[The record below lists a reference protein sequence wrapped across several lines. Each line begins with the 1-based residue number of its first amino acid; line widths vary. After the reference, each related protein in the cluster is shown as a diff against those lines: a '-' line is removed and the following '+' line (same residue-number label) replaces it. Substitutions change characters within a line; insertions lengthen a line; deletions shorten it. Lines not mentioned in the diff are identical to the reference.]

1 MARPA
6 RRKWLTIPTR
16 IVLGYIVV
24 LVAFGVVGGLSFLQ
38 HHRTSQTLGLLEDGY
53 LPLALTLSQA
63 KATQSVYANLVER
76 ALDSER
82 STPTKKW
89 LRAALRIRPTTLGRA
104 YEGIE
109 RAEALAEELGQPA
122 PLRSVRRELDAISR
136 AYEQIDVQYEQLF
149 SAMDEEG
156 AEASDELLSKLR
168 TTEQRIERNYD
179 RASQSVQQRISRT
192 SALAAAQSQRATF
205 LLGLLGLLAL
215 VVGIGVTFLSQRL
228 LRPIPLLHQRVAA
241 VARGDLSSTVDIKRD
256 DELGQLVAEFE
267 RMVLALAARD
277 QSLREAALAE
287 QRLQRMQVQ
296 IVEALRAAILVV
308 DRDRI
313 IRTTNPAADEILG
326 VNSRDV
332 GSSLDNTSLLRRF
345 PALGGVIAK
354 VAEGGAA
361 VTLEGERVS
370 GFTEHLVD
378 VLVTPFG
385 DEAGEEGLR
394 GVLVVADD
402 VSDAV
407 ATKSK
412 LIQTE
417 RLAAIG
423 RMAAHV
429 THEVRNPLSSIG
441 LNVDMLGD
449 EVKDAGPESER
460 LLESIQHELERLES
474 ITEEYLRL
482 ARLPEPSLT
491 PQDPAEFLNDIAAF
505 VKREMDSSGV
515 DLQLDISAQLPPVA
529 MDEPQFRQ
537 ALLNLLRNAREAMPD
552 GGVVKLEAMRY
563 DDGIRIQVHDEGAGI
578 SDEDREHVF
587 DLFYTTKERG
597 TGLGLP
603 LTQQIVVAHGG
614 KIACK
619 PRHPHGTTFEIWLPD
634 LDTTL
639 ARMSSVPPPPPT
651 SAKTQR
657 VG

>member
-1 MARPA
+1 MTGPVRG
-6 RRKWLTIPTR
+6 KWLTIPTR

-76 ALDSER
+76 ALQSER
-82 STPTKKW
+82 STPTKSW
-89 LRAALRIRPTTLGRA
+89 LRAALRIRPTTLQRA
-104 YEGIE
+104 FDGVEK
-109 RAEALAEELGQPA
+109 AEALAAERGQQA
-122 PLRSVRRELDAISR
+122 PLRSVRRELDAIAK
-136 AYEQIDVQYEQLF
+136 AYEEIDAKY
-149 SAMDEEG
+149 
-156 AEASDELLSKLR
+156 ELLFNSVDEDEAVVGDLMAKIR
-168 TTEQRIERNYD
+168 GTEQRIERNYD

-192 SALAAAQSQRATF
+192 SALAAAESQRATF

-215 VVGIGVTFLSQRL
+215 VVGIAVTFLSQRL
-228 LRPIPLLHQRVAA
+228 LRPIPLLHERVAA
-241 VARGDLSSTVDIKRD
+241 VARGDLSSAVDIKRN

-267 RMVLALAARD
+267 RMVRALAARD

-308 DRDRI
+308 DRDRLI
-313 IRTTNPAADEILG
+313 STTNPASEQILG
-326 VNSRDV
+326 VGARDV
-332 GSSLDNTSLLRRF
+332 GTPIDETSLLRRF
-345 PALGGVIAK
+345 PALARAIAE
-354 VAEGGAA
+354 VAEGAHA
-361 VTLEGERVS
+361 ITLEGERIT
-370 GFTEHLVD
+370 GFTERLVD

-385 DEAGEEGLR
+385 DESGEGGAR

-402 VSDAV
+402 VSEAI
-407 ATKSK
+407 ATKSR

-449 EVKDAGPESER
+449 EIRDAGPESR
-460 LLESIQHELERLES
+460 QLLESIQQELERLES

-491 PQDPAEFLNDIAAF
+491 PDDPSHLLRDIAEF
-505 VKREMDSSGV
+505 VRREMDAAGVELRLEISS
-515 DLQLDISAQLPPVA
+515 QLPAVA
-529 MDEPQFRQ
+529 MDEPQLRQ

-552 GGVVKLEAMRY
+552 GGTAKLEAMRY
-563 DDGIRIQVHDEGAGI
+563 DGGVRIQVHDEGAGI
-578 SDEDREHVF
+578 DEQEREHVF

-614 KIACK
+614 RIACK
-619 PRHPHGTTFEIWLPD
+619 ARHPHGTSFEVWLPAAAQ
-634 LDTTL
+634 TTTGSPV
-639 ARMSSVPPPPPT
+639 R
-651 SAKTQR
+651 R

>member
-1 MARPA
+1 
-6 RRKWLTIPTR
+6 
-16 IVLGYIVV
+16 VLGYIVV
-24 LVAFGVVGGLSFLQ
+24 LIAFGVVGGLSFLQ

-76 ALDSER
+76 ALESER
-82 STPTKKW
+82 STPTKGW
-89 LRAALRIRPTTLGRA
+89 LRAALRIRPTTLRRA
-104 YEGIE
+104 YEGVE
-109 RAEALAEELGQPA
+109 NAEALAEQLGQPA
-122 PLRSVRRELDAISR
+122 PLRSVRRELDAIGR
-136 AYEQIDVQYEQLF
+136 AYEQIDAQYEQLF
-149 SAMDEEG
+149 ATIDNEEQV
-156 AEASDELLSKLR
+156 ADELLSKLR

-179 RASQSVQQRISRT
+179 RATQSVQQRISRT

-215 VVGIGVTFLSQRL
+215 IVGVAVTFLSQRL
-228 LRPIPLLHQRVAA
+228 LRPIPLLHKRVAA
-241 VARGDLSSTVDIKRD
+241 VARGDLSSTVDIKRN

-277 QSLREAALAE
+277 QRLREAALAE

-313 IRTTNPAADEILG
+313 IKTTNPAADEILG
-326 VNSRDV
+326 VSSRDV
-332 GSSLDNTSLLRRF
+332 GSSLDETSLLRRF
-345 PALGGVIAK
+345 PALARAIAE

-361 VTLEGERVS
+361 IALEGERVS

-385 DEAGEEGLR
+385 DEAGTDGVR

-407 ATKSK
+407 ATKSR

-449 EVKDAGPESER
+449 EIRGAGPESEG
-460 LLESIQHELERLES
+460 LLESIQQELERLES

-482 ARLPEPSLT
+482 ARLPEPALT
-491 PQDPAEFLNDIAAF
+491 PQDPVAFITEVAEF
-505 VKREMDSSGV
+505 VRREMDASGV
-515 DLQLDISAQLPPVA
+515 ELRVDLSAQLPPVA

-552 GGVVKLEAMRY
+552 GGIVKLEAMRY
-563 DDGIRIQVHDEGAGI
+563 DGGVRIQVHDEGPGI
-578 SDEDREHVF
+578 SEEDREHIF

-614 KIACK
+614 RIRCK
-619 PRHPHGTTFEIWLPD
+619 ARHPTGTTFEVWLPD
-634 LDTTL
+634 LDSMLTRL
-639 ARMSSVPPPPPT
+639 SSMPPPPPT
-651 SAKTQR
+651 KETTQR
-657 VG
+657 A

>member
-1 MARPA
+1 MTRPA
-6 RRKWLTIPTR
+6 GRKWLTIPTR

-76 ALDSER
+76 ALQSER
-82 STPTKKW
+82 STPTKSW
-89 LRAALRIRPTTLGRA
+89 LRAALRIRPTTLRRA
-104 YEGIE
+104 YEGVDK
-109 RAEALAEELGQPA
+109 AEALAEERGQA
-122 PLRSVRRELDAISR
+122 ASLRSVRRELDAIAK
-136 AYEQIDVQYEQLF
+136 AYDEIDVKYEQLF
-149 SAMDEEG
+149 NSVDEDEE
-156 AEASDELLSKLR
+156 AVEALLTDIR
-168 TTEQRIERNYD
+168 NTEQRIERNYD

-192 SALAAAQSQRATF
+192 SALAAAQSERATF
-205 LLGLLGLLAL
+205 LLGLLGLLSL
-215 VVGIGVTFLSQRL
+215 IVGIAVTFLSQRL
-228 LRPIPLLHQRVAA
+228 LRPIPLLHERVAA
-241 VARGDLSSTVDIKRD
+241 VARGDLSSTIDIKRN
-256 DELGQLVAEFE
+256 DELGQFVTEFE
-267 RMVLALAARD
+267 RMVRALAARD

-296 IVEALRAAILVV
+296 IVEALRAAILVI
-308 DRDRI
+308 DRDQVI
-313 IRTTNPAADEILG
+313 KTTNPAADEILG
-326 VNSRDV
+326 VGARDV
-332 GSSLDNTSLLRRF
+332 GTSIDATSLLRRF
-345 PALGGVIAK
+345 PALARAIAD
-354 VAEGGAA
+354 VAEGGDAL
-361 VTLEGERVS
+361 TLEGERIA
-370 GFTEHLVD
+370 GFTERLVD

-385 DEAGEEGLR
+385 DEVGEGGAR

-402 VSDAV
+402 VSDAI
-407 ATKSK
+407 ATKSR

-449 EVKDAGPESER
+449 EIHDTGLESRR
-460 LLESIQHELERLES
+460 LMESIQQELERLES

-491 PQDPAEFLNDIAAF
+491 PDDPTHLLRDTAKF
-505 VKREMDSSGV
+505 VRREMDAAGV
-515 DLQLDISAQLPPVA
+515 ELRLDLASQLPAVA
-529 MDEPQFRQ
+529 MDEAQLRQ

-552 GGVVKLEAMRY
+552 GGIAKLEATRY
-563 DDGIRIQVHDEGAGI
+563 DGGVRVQVHDEGAGI
-578 SDEDREHVF
+578 PEDEREHVF

-603 LTQQIVVAHGG
+603 LTQQIVIAHGG
-614 KIACK
+614 RIACK
-619 PRHPHGTTFEIWLPD
+619 PRHPHGTTFEVWLPAAAQ
-634 LDTTL
+634 TITGSPV
-639 ARMSSVPPPPPT
+639 R
-651 SAKTQR
+651 R

>member
-38 HHRTSQTLGLLEDGY
+38 HHRTSRTLGLLEDGY

-76 ALDSER
+76 ALESER
-82 STPTKKW
+82 STPTKTW
-89 LRAALRIRPTTLGRA
+89 LRAALRIRPTTLRRA
-104 YEGIE
+104 YEGVE

-136 AYEQIDVQYEQLF
+136 AYEQIDEQYEQLF
-149 SAMDEEG
+149 ATIDDETEV
-156 AEASDELLSKLR
+156 ADELLSKLR
-168 TTEQRIERNYD
+168 NTEQRIERNYD

-192 SALAAAQSQRATF
+192 SALAASQSERATF
-205 LLGLLGLLAL
+205 LLGLLGILAL
-215 VVGIGVTFLSQRL
+215 IVGVAVTFLSQRL

-241 VARGDLSSTVDIKRD
+241 VARGDLSSTVDIKRN

-267 RMVLALAARD
+267 SMVLALAARD
-277 QSLREAALAE
+277 QRLREAALAE

-308 DRDRI
+308 DRERVI
-313 IRTTNPAADEILG
+313 KTTNPAAEDILG
-326 VNSRDV
+326 ISPREV
-332 GSSLDNTSLLRRF
+332 GSSLDDTSLFRRF
-345 PALGGVIAK
+345 PKLGEAISK

-361 VTLEGERVS
+361 LTLEGERVL

-385 DEAGEEGLR
+385 DEVGEEGAR

-407 ATKSK
+407 ATKSR

-441 LNVDMLGD
+441 LNIDMLGD
-449 EVKDAGPESER
+449 EVQGAGPESER
-460 LLESIQHELERLES
+460 LLESIHQELERLES

-482 ARLPEPSLT
+482 ARLPEPSLN
-491 PQDPAEFLNDIAAF
+491 PEDPRHLIHDLAEF
-505 VKREMDSSGV
+505 VRREMDASGV
-515 DLQLDISAQLPPVA
+515 ELRLDLAAQLPEVA
-529 MDEPQFRQ
+529 MDEPQLRQ
-537 ALLNLLRNAREAMPD
+537 ALLNLLRNAREAMPN
-552 GGVVKLEAMRY
+552 GGVAKLEAMRY
-563 DDGIRIQVHDEGAGI
+563 DDGVRIQVHDEGAGI
-578 SDEDREHVF
+578 GQEEREHVF

-614 KIACK
+614 EIACK
-619 PRHPHGTTFEIWLPD
+619 PRHPQGTIFEIWLPAA
-634 LDTTL
+634 
-639 ARMSSVPPPPPT
+639 ARAT
-651 SAKTQR
+651 SGSPVRR

>member
-1 MARPA
+1 MAGPA

-76 ALDSER
+76 ALESER
-82 STPTKKW
+82 STPTKTW
-89 LRAALRIRPTTLGRA
+89 LRAALRIRPTTLRRA
-104 YEGIE
+104 YEGVE

-136 AYEQIDVQYEQLF
+136 AYEQIDEQYEQLF
-149 SAMDEEG
+149 ATIDDETEV
-156 AEASDELLSKLR
+156 ADELLSKLR
-168 TTEQRIERNYD
+168 NTEQRIERNYD

-192 SALAAAQSQRATF
+192 SALAASQSERATF
-205 LLGLLGLLAL
+205 LLGLLGVLAL
-215 VVGIGVTFLSQRL
+215 IVGVAVTFLSQRL

-241 VARGDLSSTVDIKRD
+241 VARGDLSSTVDIKRN

-277 QSLREAALAE
+277 QRLREAALAE

-308 DRDRI
+308 DRERVI
-313 IRTTNPAADEILG
+313 KTTNPAAEDILG
-326 VNSRDV
+326 ISPREV
-332 GSSLDNTSLLRRF
+332 GSSLDDTSLFRRF
-345 PALGGVIAK
+345 PKLGEAISK

-361 VTLEGERVS
+361 LTLEGERVL

-385 DEAGEEGLR
+385 DEVGEEGAR

-407 ATKSK
+407 ATKSR

-441 LNVDMLGD
+441 LNIDMLGD
-449 EVKDAGPESER
+449 EVQGAGPESER
-460 LLESIQHELERLES
+460 LLESIHQELERLES

-482 ARLPEPSLT
+482 ARLPEPSLN
-491 PQDPAEFLNDIAAF
+491 PEDPRHLIHDLAEF
-505 VKREMDSSGV
+505 VRREMDASGV
-515 DLQLDISAQLPPVA
+515 ELRLDLAAQLPEVA
-529 MDEPQFRQ
+529 MDEPQLRQ
-537 ALLNLLRNAREAMPD
+537 ALLNLLRNAREAMPN
-552 GGVVKLEAMRY
+552 GGVAKVEAMRY
-563 DDGIRIQVHDEGAGI
+563 DDGVRIQVHDEGTGI
-578 SDEDREHVF
+578 GEEEREHVF

-614 KIACK
+614 EIACK
-619 PRHPHGTTFEIWLPD
+619 PRHPQGTIFEIWLPAA
-634 LDTTL
+634 
-639 ARMSSVPPPPPT
+639 ARAT
-651 SAKTQR
+651 SGSPVRR

>member
-1 MARPA
+1 MTRPA

-38 HHRTSQTLGLLEDGY
+38 HHRTSQTLGLMEDGY

-76 ALDSER
+76 ALQSER
-82 STPTKKW
+82 STPTKSW
-89 LRAALRIRPTTLGRA
+89 LRAALRIRPTTLKRA
-104 YEGIE
+104 YDGVDK
-109 RAEALAEELGQPA
+109 AEALAAERGQAA
-122 PLRSVRRELDAISR
+122 PLRSVRRELDAIAK
-136 AYEQIDVQYEQLF
+136 AYEAIDTKYEELF
-149 SAMDEEG
+149 NTPPEE
-156 AEASDELLSKLR
+156 EEVVEELLTQLR
-168 TTEQRIERNYD
+168 STEQRIERNYD

-192 SALAAAQSQRATF
+192 STVAAAQSERATF
-205 LLGLLGLLAL
+205 LLGLFGLLSL
-215 VVGIGVTFLSQRL
+215 LVGIAVTFLSQRL

-241 VARGDLSSTVDIKRD
+241 VSRGDLSSVVDVKRD

-267 RMVLALAARD
+267 RMVQVLAARD

-296 IVEALRAAILVV
+296 IVEALGAAILVV
-308 DRDRI
+308 DRNRV
-313 IRTTNPAADEILG
+313 IRTTNPAAEEILG
-326 VNSRDV
+326 ASARDV
-332 GSSLDNTSLLRRF
+332 GSSIDETSLLRRF
-345 PALGGVIAK
+345 AALGRAIAE
-354 VAEGGAA
+354 VAEGGDAL
-361 VTLEGERVS
+361 TLQGERIA
-370 GFTEHLVD
+370 GFTERLVD

-385 DEAGEEGLR
+385 DEASEGGAR

-402 VSDAV
+402 VSDAI
-407 ATKSK
+407 ATKSR

-449 EVKDAGPESER
+449 EIHEPGSEGKR
-460 LLESIQHELERLES
+460 LLDSIQQELERLES

-491 PQDPAEFLNDIAAF
+491 PDDPTHLLRDTAEF
-505 VKREMDSSGV
+505 VRREMDAAGV
-515 DLQLDISAQLPPVA
+515 DLVLDLAAQLPAVA
-529 MDEPQFRQ
+529 MDEPQLRQ

-552 GGVVKLEAMRY
+552 GGSAKLEASRY
-563 DDGIRIQVHDEGAGI
+563 DGGVRIKVHDEGAGI
-578 SDEDREHVF
+578 GDEEREHVF

-614 KIACK
+614 SIACK
-619 PRHPHGTTFEIWLPD
+619 SRHPHGTTFEVWLPVATQ
-634 LDTTL
+634 TTTGSPV
-639 ARMSSVPPPPPT
+639 R
-651 SAKTQR
+651 R

>member
-1 MARPA
+1 MVRPA

-24 LVAFGVVGGLSFLQ
+24 LVAFAVVGGLSFVQ
-38 HHRTSQTLGLLEDGY
+38 HHRTSQTLGLLQDGY

-76 ALDSER
+76 ALESER
-82 STPTKKW
+82 STPTKTW
-89 LRAALRIRPTTLGRA
+89 LRAALRIRPTTLRRA
-104 YEGIE
+104 YDGVEK
-109 RAEALAEELGQPA
+109 AEALAEELGQPA
-122 PLRSVRRELDAISR
+122 PLRSVRRELDAIAE
-136 AYEQIDVQYEQLF
+136 AYESIDAQYEQLF
-149 SAMDEEG
+149 NSVDEDQ
-156 AEASDELLSKLR
+156 EAVSGLLAKLR
-168 TTEQRIERNYD
+168 STEQRIERNYD

-215 VVGIGVTFLSQRL
+215 LVGIAVTFLSQRL

-241 VARGDLSSTVDIKRD
+241 VAHGDLSSAVDIRRD

-267 RMVLALAARD
+267 RMVQALAARD

-308 DRDRI
+308 DADRV
-313 IRTTNPAADEILG
+313 IRTTNPAADQILG
-326 VNSRDV
+326 INARDV
-332 GSSLDNTSLLRRF
+332 GSSIDDTSLLRRF
-345 PALGGVIAK
+345 PALGRAIAE
-354 VAEGGAA
+354 VAHGGDA
-361 VTLEGERVS
+361 VTLEGEPIA
-370 GFTEHLVD
+370 GFSERLVD

-385 DEAGEEGLR
+385 EEAGKQGTR

-402 VSDAV
+402 VSDAM
-407 ATKSK
+407 ATKSR

-449 EVKDAGPESER
+449 EIRDAGPESER
-460 LLESIQHELERLES
+460 LLESIQQELERLES

-482 ARLPEPSLT
+482 ARLPEPTLS
-491 PQDPAEFLNDIAAF
+491 PEDPTHLLRDTAEF
-505 VKREMDSSGV
+505 VRREMSASGV
-515 DLQLDISAQLPPVA
+515 ELRLDLSSHLPAVA
-529 MDEPQFRQ
+529 MDEPQLRQ

-552 GGVVKLEAMRY
+552 GGVAKLEATRY
-563 DDGIRIQVHDEGAGI
+563 DGGVRIQVHDEGAGI
-578 SDEDREHVF
+578 AEEEREHVF

-614 KIACK
+614 HIACK
-619 PRHPHGTTFEIWLPD
+619 PRLPHGTTFEVWLPAAA
-634 LDTTL
+634 LATTGSPV
-639 ARMSSVPPPPPT
+639 R
-651 SAKTQR
+651 R

>member
-1 MARPA
+1 M
-6 RRKWLTIPTR
+6 
-16 IVLGYIVV
+16 LGYIVV
-24 LVAFGVVGGLSFLQ
+24 LVAFAVVGGLSFVQ

-82 STPTKKW
+82 SAPTKAW
-89 LRAALRIRPTTLGRA
+89 LRAALRIRPTTLRRA
-104 YEGIE
+104 YEGVE
-109 RAEALAEELGQPA
+109 RAEAIAEELGQPA
-122 PLRSVRRELDAISR
+122 PLRSVRRELDAIAR
-136 AYEQIDVQYEQLF
+136 AYEQIDSQYEELF
-149 SAMDEEG
+149 KAIDEEG
-156 AEASDELLSKLR
+156 DAADELLSRLR

-192 SALAAAQSQRATF
+192 SALAAAQSERATF

-215 VVGIGVTFLSQRL
+215 LVGVAVTFLSQRL

-267 RMVLALAARD
+267 RMVRALAARD

-308 DRDRI
+308 DREQI

-326 VNSRDV
+326 VSARDV
-332 GSSLDNTSLLRRF
+332 GSAIDDTSLLRRF
-345 PALGGVIAK
+345 PALGRAIGE

-361 VTLEGERVS
+361 MTLEGEKVS

-385 DEAGEEGLR
+385 DEAGEDGVR

-402 VSDAV
+402 VSEAV
-407 ATKSK
+407 ATKSR

-449 EVKDAGPESER
+449 EVRDEGAESRR
-460 LLESIQHELERLES
+460 LLESIQQELERLES

-491 PQDPAEFLNDIAAF
+491 PEDPTHLLRDLADFVRREMDASGVELRVDIAAP
-505 VKREMDSSGV
+505 
-515 DLQLDISAQLPPVA
+515 LPPVA
-529 MDEPQFRQ
+529 MDEPQLRQ

-552 GGVVKLEAMRY
+552 GGVAKLEATRY
-563 DDGIRIQVHDEGAGI
+563 DDGVRIQIHDEGAGI
-578 SDEDREHVF
+578 DDDEREHVF

-614 KIACK
+614 TIACK
-619 PRHPHGTTFEIWLPD
+619 SRLPTGTTFEIWLPAA
-634 LDTTL
+634 
-639 ARMSSVPPPPPT
+639 ARATSGSSVR
-651 SAKTQR
+651 R

>member
-1 MARPA
+1 MTRPA

-76 ALDSER
+76 ALHSGR
-82 STPTKKW
+82 STPTKSW
-89 LRAALRIRPTTLGRA
+89 LRAALRIRPTTLKRA
-104 YEGIE
+104 YDGVEK
-109 RAEALAEELGQPA
+109 AEALAEELGQPA
-122 PLRSVRRELDAISR
+122 PLRSVRRELDAIAKS
-136 AYEQIDVQYEQLF
+136 YDEIDGQYEQLF
-149 SAMDEEG
+149 DSVDGDEE
-156 AEASDELLSKLR
+156 ATEDLLAKVRS
-168 TTEQRIERNYD
+168 TEQRIERNYD

-192 SALAAAQSQRATF
+192 SALAASQSERATF
-205 LLGLLGLLAL
+205 LLGLLGLLSLL
-215 VVGIGVTFLSQRL
+215 VGVAVTFLSQRL
-228 LRPIPLLHQRVAA
+228 LRPIPLLHERVAA
-241 VARGDLSSTVDIKRD
+241 VARGDLSSAVDVRRD
-256 DELGQLVAEFE
+256 DELGQFVAEFE
-267 RMVLALAARD
+267 RMVRALAARD

-296 IVEALRAAILVV
+296 IVEALRAAILVI
-308 DRDRI
+308 DRDRFI
-313 IRTTNPAADEILG
+313 KTTNPAADEILG
-326 VNSRDV
+326 VSARDV
-332 GSSLDNTSLLRRF
+332 GSSVDDTSLLRRF
-345 PALGGVIAK
+345 PALARAIAK
-354 VAEGGAA
+354 VAEGGNAL
-361 VTLEGERVS
+361 TLQGEGIA
-370 GFTEHLVD
+370 GFTERLVD

-385 DEAGEEGLR
+385 DEAGEGGVR

-402 VSDAV
+402 VSDAI
-407 ATKSK
+407 ATKSR

-441 LNVDMLGD
+441 LNVDMLRD
-449 EVKDAGPESER
+449 EIHDTGPESKR
-460 LLESIQHELERLES
+460 LMESIQQELERLES

-491 PQDPAEFLNDIAAF
+491 PDDPTHLLRDTAEF
-505 VKREMDSSGV
+505 VRREMDAAGV
-515 DLQLDISAQLPPVA
+515 ELQLDLASQLPAVA
-529 MDEPQFRQ
+529 MDEPQLRQ
-537 ALLNLLRNAREAMPD
+537 ALLNLLRNAREAMPE
-552 GGVVKLEAMRY
+552 GGSAKLEAMRY
-563 DDGIRIQVHDEGAGI
+563 DGGVRIQVHDEGAGI
-578 SDEDREHVF
+578 LEEEREHVF

-614 KIACK
+614 SIACK
-619 PRHPHGTTFEIWLPD
+619 PRHPNGTTFEVWLPS
-634 LDTTL
+634 
-639 ARMSSVPPPPPT
+639 AAQAT
-651 SAKTQR
+651 SDSPVRR

>member
-1 MARPA
+1 MAGPG

-24 LVAFGVVGGLSFLQ
+24 LVAFAVVGGLSFLQ

-76 ALDSER
+76 ALESER
-82 STPTKKW
+82 SAPTKTW
-89 LRAALRIRPTTLGRA
+89 LRAALRIRPTTLRRA
-104 YEGIE
+104 YEGVE

-122 PLRSVRRELDAISR
+122 PLRSVRRELDAIAR
-136 AYEQIDVQYEQLF
+136 AYEQIDSQYEELF
-149 SAMDEEG
+149 KAIDEDED
-156 AEASDELLSKLR
+156 AADELLSRLR

-192 SALAAAQSQRATF
+192 SALAAAQSERATF

-215 VVGIGVTFLSQRL
+215 LVGVAVTFLSQRL

-267 RMVLALAARD
+267 RMVRALAARD

-308 DRDRI
+308 DPERI
-313 IRTTNPAADEILG
+313 IKTTNPAADEILG
-326 VNSRDV
+326 VTSRDV
-332 GSSLDNTSLLRRF
+332 GSSIDDTSLLRRF
-345 PALGGVIAK
+345 PALGRAIAE

-361 VTLEGERVS
+361 VTLEGEKVS

-385 DEAGEEGLR
+385 DDAGRDGVR

-402 VSDAV
+402 VSDAI
-407 ATKSK
+407 ATKSR

-449 EVKDAGPESER
+449 EVHDDGAESRR
-460 LLESIQHELERLES
+460 LLESIQQELERLES

-491 PQDPAEFLNDIAAF
+491 PEDPTHLLRDLVEFVRREMDASGVELRVDIAAP
-505 VKREMDSSGV
+505 
-515 DLQLDISAQLPPVA
+515 LPPVA
-529 MDEPQFRQ
+529 MDEPQLRQ

-552 GGVVKLEAMRY
+552 GGVAKLEAIRY
-563 DDGIRIQVHDEGAGI
+563 DDGVRIQIHDEGAGI
-578 SDEDREHVF
+578 DEDEREHVF

-614 KIACK
+614 TIACK
-619 PRHPHGTTFEIWLPD
+619 PRLPTGSTFEIWLPAAARA
-634 LDTTL
+634 TTGSPV
-639 ARMSSVPPPPPT
+639 R
-651 SAKTQR
+651 R

>member
-1 MARPA
+1 MTRPA

-38 HHRTSQTLGLLEDGY
+38 HHRTSQSLGLLEDGY

-76 ALDSER
+76 ALRSER
-82 STPTKKW
+82 STPAKSW
-89 LRAALRIRPTTLGRA
+89 LRAALRIRPTTLQRA
-104 YEGIE
+104 YDGVEKAETLAQE
-109 RAEALAEELGQPA
+109 RGQPA
-122 PLRSVRRELDAISR
+122 PLRSVRRELDTIAS
-136 AYEQIDVQYEQLF
+136 AYEEIDSQYEQLF
-149 SAMDEEG
+149 NSAPEDEELV
-156 AEASDELLSKLR
+156 EELLTKLR
-168 TTEQRIERNYD
+168 GTEQRIERSYD
-179 RASQSVQQRISRT
+179 RAAQSVQQRISRT
-192 SALAAAQSQRATF
+192 STLAAAQSERATF
-205 LLGLLGLLAL
+205 ILGLLGLLSL
-215 VVGIGVTFLSQRL
+215 IVGIAVTFLSQRL

-241 VARGDLSSTVDIKRD
+241 VSRGDLSSAVDIKRN

-287 QRLQRMQVQ
+287 KRLQRMQVQ
-296 IVEALRAAILVV
+296 IVEALRAAIVVV
-308 DRDRI
+308 DRDRV

-326 VNSRDV
+326 TSARDV
-332 GSSLDNTSLLRRF
+332 GSSIDEISLLRRF
-345 PALGGVIAK
+345 PALARVIAD

-361 VTLEGERVS
+361 RTLQGEPIA
-370 GFTEHLVD
+370 GFTERLVD

-385 DEAGEEGLR
+385 DEANHGGAR

-402 VSDAV
+402 VSDAI
-407 ATKSK
+407 ATKSR

-449 EVKDAGPESER
+449 EIHEPGSEGKR
-460 LLESIQHELERLES
+460 LLESIQQELERLES

-491 PQDPAEFLNDIAAF
+491 PDDPTHLLRDTAEF
-505 VKREMDSSGV
+505 VRREMDAAGV
-515 DLQLDISAQLPPVA
+515 ELRLDLAAQLPAVA
-529 MDEPQFRQ
+529 MDEPQLRQ
-537 ALLNLLRNAREAMPD
+537 ALLNLLRNAREAMPEGGTAKLEAVRYD
-552 GGVVKLEAMRY
+552 GGV
-563 DDGIRIQVHDEGAGI
+563 RIQVHDEGPGI
-578 SDEDREHVF
+578 GEAEREHVF

-603 LTQQIVVAHGG
+603 LTHQIVVAHGG
-614 KIACK
+614 SIACK
-619 PRHPHGTTFEIWLPD
+619 PRHPHGTTFEVWLP
-634 LDTTL
+634 
-639 ARMSSVPPPPPT
+639 AAAQAT
-651 SAKTQR
+651 SGSPVRR

>member
-1 MARPA
+1 VARPA

-38 HHRTSQTLGLLEDGY
+38 HHRTSQSLGLLEDGY

-76 ALDSER
+76 ALESER
-82 STPTKKW
+82 STPTKTW
-89 LRAALRIRPTTLGRA
+89 LRAALRIRPTTLRRA
-104 YEGIE
+104 YEGVE
-109 RAEALAEELGQPA
+109 KAEALAEELGQPA
-122 PLRSVRRELDAISR
+122 PLRSVRRELDAIGR
-136 AYEQIDVQYEQLF
+136 AYEQIDAQYEELF
-149 SAMDEEG
+149 ASIDDEVEV
-156 AEASDELLSKLR
+156 ADELISKLR

-192 SALAAAQSQRATF
+192 SALAAAQSERATF

-215 VVGIGVTFLSQRL
+215 IVGVAVTFLSQRL
-228 LRPIPLLHQRVAA
+228 LRPIPLLHQRVDA
-241 VARGDLSSTVDIKRD
+241 VARGDLSSTVDIKRN

-277 QSLREAALAE
+277 QRLREAALAE

-308 DRDRI
+308 DRERI
-313 IRTTNPAADEILG
+313 IKTTNPAAHDILG
-326 VNSRDV
+326 VSARDV
-332 GSSLDNTSLLRRF
+332 GSSVDDTSLLRRF
-345 PALGGVIAK
+345 PALGRAIAE

-385 DEAGEEGLR
+385 DEAGKAGVR

-407 ATKSK
+407 ATKSR

-449 EVKDAGPESER
+449 EVRGTGPESER
-460 LLESIQHELERLES
+460 LLESIQQELERLES

-482 ARLPEPSLT
+482 ARLPEPSLNPEDPT
-491 PQDPAEFLNDIAAF
+491 HLIQDLAEF
-505 VKREMDSSGV
+505 VRREMDASGV
-515 DLQLDISAQLPPVA
+515 ELRLDLAANLPEVA
-529 MDEPQFRQ
+529 MDEPQLRQ
-537 ALLNLLRNAREAMPD
+537 ALLNLLRNAREAMPG
-552 GGVVKLEAMRY
+552 GGVAKVEATRY
-563 DDGIRIQVHDEGAGI
+563 DDGVRIQVHDEGAGI
-578 SDEDREHVF
+578 GEEEREHVF

-614 KIACK
+614 QIACK
-619 PRHPHGTTFEIWLPD
+619 RRHPQGTTFEIWLPAA
-634 LDTTL
+634 
-639 ARMSSVPPPPPT
+639 ARAT
-651 SAKTQR
+651 SGSPVRR

>member
-1 MARPA
+1 MTRPA

-76 ALDSER
+76 ALQSER
-82 STPTKKW
+82 STPTKSW
-89 LRAALRIRPTTLGRA
+89 LRAALRIRPTTLRRA
-104 YEGIE
+104 YEGVE
-109 RAEALAEELGQPA
+109 KAEALAEARGQA
-122 PLRSVRRELDAISR
+122 ASLRSVRRELDAIAK
-136 AYEQIDVQYEQLF
+136 AYDEIDINYEQLF
-149 SAMDEEG
+149 NTVDEDEEVV
-156 AEASDELLSKLR
+156 EALLTKVR
-168 TTEQRIERNYD
+168 NTEQRIERNYD

-192 SALAAAQSQRATF
+192 SALAAAQSERATF
-205 LLGLLGLLAL
+205 LLGLLGLLSL
-215 VVGIGVTFLSQRL
+215 VVGIAVTFLSQRL

-241 VARGDLSSTVDIKRD
+241 VAHGDLSSTVDIKRN

-267 RMVLALAARD
+267 RMVRALAARD
-277 QSLREAALAE
+277 QRLREAALAE

-296 IVEALRAAILVV
+296 IVEALRAAILVI
-308 DRDRI
+308 DRDRVI
-313 IRTTNPAADEILG
+313 KTTNPAADEILG
-326 VNSRDV
+326 VTPRDV
-332 GSSLDNTSLLRRF
+332 DSSIDHTSLLRRF
-345 PALGGVIAK
+345 PALGRAIAG
-354 VAEGGAA
+354 VAEGGDAL
-361 VTLEGERVS
+361 TLQGERIA
-370 GFTEHLVD
+370 GFTERLVD

-385 DEAGEEGLR
+385 DEAGEGGVR

-402 VSDAV
+402 VSDAI
-407 ATKSK
+407 ATKSR

-449 EVKDAGPESER
+449 EIHDTGPESKR
-460 LLESIQHELERLES
+460 LMESIQQELERLES

-491 PQDPAEFLNDIAAF
+491 PEDPTHLLRDTAEF
-505 VKREMDSSGV
+505 VRREMDAAGV
-515 DLQLDISAQLPPVA
+515 ELRLDLAPQLPAVA
-529 MDEPQFRQ
+529 MDEPQLRQ

-552 GGVVKLEAMRY
+552 GGTAKLEATRY
-563 DDGIRIQVHDEGAGI
+563 ESGVRVQVHDEGAGI
-578 SDEDREHVF
+578 AEEEREHVF

-614 KIACK
+614 QIACK
-619 PRHPHGTTFEIWLPD
+619 PRHPHGTTFEVWLPSAAQ
-634 LDTTL
+634 TTTGSPV
-639 ARMSSVPPPPPT
+639 R
-651 SAKTQR
+651 R

>member
-1 MARPA
+1 MTRPA

-76 ALDSER
+76 ALQSER
-82 STPTKKW
+82 STPTKSW
-89 LRAALRIRPTTLGRA
+89 LRAALRIRPTTLRRA
-104 YEGIE
+104 YEGVDK
-109 RAEALAEELGQPA
+109 AEALAEERGQAASLG
-122 PLRSVRRELDAISR
+122 SVRRELDAIAK
-136 AYEQIDVQYEQLF
+136 AYDEIDANYEQLF
-149 SAMDEEG
+149 NSGDEDEE
-156 AEASDELLSKLR
+156 AVEELLTKVR
-168 TTEQRIERNYD
+168 NTEQRIERNYD

-192 SALAAAQSQRATF
+192 SALAAAQSERATF
-205 LLGLLGLLAL
+205 LLGLLGLLSL
-215 VVGIGVTFLSQRL
+215 IVGIAVTFLSQRL

-241 VARGDLSSTVDIKRD
+241 VAHGDLSSTVDIKRD

-267 RMVLALAARD
+267 RMVRALAARD

-296 IVEALRAAILVV
+296 IVEALRAAILVIDP
-308 DRDRI
+308 DRVI
-313 IRTTNPAADEILG
+313 KTTNPAADEILG
-326 VNSRDV
+326 VSARDV
-332 GSSLDNTSLLRRF
+332 DSSIDDTSLFRRF
-345 PALGGVIAK
+345 SALGRAIAD
-354 VAEGGAA
+354 VAEGGDAR
-361 VTLEGERVS
+361 TLKGERIT
-370 GFTEHLVD
+370 GFTERLVD

-385 DEAGEEGLR
+385 DEAGEGGVR

-402 VSDAV
+402 VSDAI
-407 ATKSK
+407 ATKSR

-449 EVKDAGPESER
+449 EIHDPGSESSR
-460 LLESIQHELERLES
+460 LMESIQQELERLES

-491 PQDPAEFLNDIAAF
+491 PEDPTHLLRDTAEF
-505 VKREMDSSGV
+505 VRREMDAAGV
-515 DLQLDISAQLPPVA
+515 ELRLDLAPQLPAVA
-529 MDEPQFRQ
+529 MDEPQLRQ

-552 GGVVKLEAMRY
+552 GGTAKLEATRY
-563 DDGIRIQVHDEGAGI
+563 DGGVRVQVHDEGAGI
-578 SDEDREHVF
+578 AEEEREHVF

-614 KIACK
+614 QIACK
-619 PRHPHGTTFEIWLPD
+619 PRHPNGTTFEVWLPSAAQ
-634 LDTTL
+634 TTTGSPV
-639 ARMSSVPPPPPT
+639 R
-651 SAKTQR
+651 R

>member
-1 MARPA
+1 MATP

-16 IVLGYIVV
+16 IVLGYMVV
-24 LVAFGVVGGLSFLQ
+24 LVAFGVVGGLSFFQ
-38 HHRTSQTLGLLEDGY
+38 HHRTSQTLGLLQDGY
-53 LPLALTLSQA
+53 LPLALTLGQA
-63 KATQSVYANLVER
+63 KATQSVYANLIER
-76 ALDSER
+76 ALESER
-82 STPTKKW
+82 TGPTKAW
-89 LRAALRIRPTTLGRA
+89 LRAAVRIRPTTLRRA
-104 YEGIE
+104 YEGVE
-109 RAEALAEELGQPA
+109 HAEALAKDLGTPA
-122 PLRSVRRELDAISR
+122 PLRSVRRELNAIAA
-136 AYEQIDVQYEQLF
+136 AYEKIDEQYEKLF
-149 SAMDEEG
+149 NLVDDDP
-156 AEASDELLSKLR
+156 EAVEALLTELR
-168 TTEQRIERNYD
+168 GTEQRIERSYD

-192 SALAAAQSQRATF
+192 SALAAEQERQATF
-205 LLGLLGLLAL
+205 LLGILGLLAL
-215 VVGIGVTFLSQRL
+215 VVGIAVTFLSQRL

-241 VARGDLSSTVDIKRD
+241 VARGDLSSAVDVRRN

-267 RMVLALAARD
+267 RMVQALAARD

-296 IVEALRAAILVV
+296 IVEALRAAIVV
-308 DRDRI
+308 IDRDRV

-326 VNSRDV
+326 IGSREV
-332 GSSLDNTSLLRRF
+332 GSAIDDTSLLRRF
-345 PALGGVIAK
+345 PALGGAIEQV
-354 VAEGGAA
+354 VVGGAA
-361 VTLEGERVS
+361 LTLEGERIA
-370 GFTEHLVD
+370 GFTERLVD

-385 DEAGEEGLR
+385 DEEEPEAMR

-402 VSDAV
+402 VSDAI
-407 ATKSK
+407 ATKSR

-449 EVKDAGPESER
+449 ELSDADSESSK
-460 LLESIQHELERLES
+460 LMESIQQEVERLES

-491 PQDPAEFLNDIAAF
+491 PEDPTGLLRDTADF
-505 VKREMDSSGV
+505 VQREMDAAGVELDV
-515 DLQLDISAQLPPVA
+515 DLASQLPEVA
-529 MDEPQFRQ
+529 MDEPQLRQ
-537 ALLNLLRNAREAMPD
+537 ALLNLLRNAREAMPE
-552 GGVVKLEAMRY
+552 GGTAKLEATRY
-563 DDGIRIQVHDEGAGI
+563 EGGVRIQVHDEGAGI
-578 SDEDREHVF
+578 TEEDREHVF

-619 PRHPHGTTFEIWLPD
+619 PRHPQGTTFEVWLPPAAQA
-634 LDTTL
+634 TT
-639 ARMSSVPPPPPT
+639 RSPVR
-651 SAKTQR
+651 R

>member
-1 MARPA
+1 MTRPA
-6 RRKWLTIPTR
+6 GRKWLTIPTR

-76 ALDSER
+76 ALQSER
-82 STPTKKW
+82 STPTKSW
-89 LRAALRIRPTTLGRA
+89 LRAALRIRPTTLRRA
-104 YEGIE
+104 YEGVE
-109 RAEALAEELGQPA
+109 NAEALAEERGQA
-122 PLRSVRRELDAISR
+122 ASLRSVRRELDAIAK
-136 AYEQIDVQYEQLF
+136 AYDEIDINYEQLF
-149 SAMDEEG
+149 NSVDEDEEVV
-156 AEASDELLSKLR
+156 EALLTKVR
-168 TTEQRIERNYD
+168 NTEQRIERNYD

-192 SALAAAQSQRATF
+192 SALAAAQSERATF
-205 LLGLLGLLAL
+205 LLGLLGLLSL
-215 VVGIGVTFLSQRL
+215 VVGIAVTFLSQRL

-241 VARGDLSSTVDIKRD
+241 VAHGDLSSTVDIKRN

-267 RMVLALAARD
+267 RMVRALAARD
-277 QSLREAALAE
+277 QRLREAALAE

-296 IVEALRAAILVV
+296 IVEALRAAILVI
-308 DRDRI
+308 DRDRVI
-313 IRTTNPAADEILG
+313 KTTNPAADEILG
-326 VNSRDV
+326 VTARDV
-332 GSSLDNTSLLRRF
+332 DSSVDHTSLLRRF
-345 PALGGVIAK
+345 PALGRAIAG
-354 VAEGGAA
+354 VAEGGDAL
-361 VTLEGERVS
+361 TLQGERIA
-370 GFTEHLVD
+370 GFTERLVD

-385 DEAGEEGLR
+385 DEAGEGSVR

-402 VSDAV
+402 VSDAI
-407 ATKSK
+407 ATKSR

-449 EVKDAGPESER
+449 EIHDTGPESKR
-460 LLESIQHELERLES
+460 LMESIQQELERLES

-491 PQDPAEFLNDIAAF
+491 PDDPSHLLRDTADF
-505 VKREMDSSGV
+505 VRREMDAAGV
-515 DLQLDISAQLPPVA
+515 ELLLDLASQLPAVA
-529 MDEPQFRQ
+529 MDEAQLRQ

-552 GGVVKLEAMRY
+552 GGTAKLEATRY
-563 DDGIRIQVHDEGAGI
+563 DGGVRVQVHDEGAGI
-578 SDEDREHVF
+578 PEDEREHVF

-603 LTQQIVVAHGG
+603 LTQQIIIAHGG
-614 KIACK
+614 RIACK
-619 PRHPHGTTFEIWLPD
+619 PRHPHGTTFEVWLPTAAQ
-634 LDTTL
+634 TTTGSPV
-639 ARMSSVPPPPPT
+639 R
-651 SAKTQR
+651 R

>member
-76 ALDSER
+76 ALESER
-82 STPTKKW
+82 STPTKTW
-89 LRAALRIRPTTLGRA
+89 LRAALRIRPTTLRRA
-104 YEGIE
+104 YEGVE

-136 AYEQIDVQYEQLF
+136 AYEQIDEQYEQLF
-149 SAMDEEG
+149 ATIDDETEV
-156 AEASDELLSKLR
+156 ADELLSKLR
-168 TTEQRIERNYD
+168 NTEQRIERNYD

-192 SALAAAQSQRATF
+192 SALAASQSERATF
-205 LLGLLGLLAL
+205 LLGLLGILAL
-215 VVGIGVTFLSQRL
+215 FVGVAVTFLSQRL

-241 VARGDLSSTVDIKRD
+241 VARGDLSSTVDIKRN

-267 RMVLALAARD
+267 SMVLALAARD
-277 QSLREAALAE
+277 QRLREAALAE

-308 DRDRI
+308 DRERVI
-313 IRTTNPAADEILG
+313 KTTNPAAEDILG
-326 VNSRDV
+326 ISPREV
-332 GSSLDNTSLLRRF
+332 GSSLDDTSLFRRF
-345 PALGGVIAK
+345 PKLGEAISK

-361 VTLEGERVS
+361 VTLEGERVL

-385 DEAGEEGLR
+385 DEVGEEGAR

-407 ATKSK
+407 ATKSR

-449 EVKDAGPESER
+449 EVAG
-460 LLESIQHELERLES
+460 
-474 ITEEYLRL
+474 
-482 ARLPEPSLT
+482 
-491 PQDPAEFLNDIAAF
+491 
-505 VKREMDSSGV
+505 SG
-515 DLQLDISAQLPPVA
+515 
-529 MDEPQFRQ
+529 
-537 ALLNLLRNAREAMPD
+537 
-552 GGVVKLEAMRY
+552 
-563 DDGIRIQVHDEGAGI
+563 
-578 SDEDREHVF
+578 
-587 DLFYTTKERG
+587 
-597 TGLGLP
+597 
-603 LTQQIVVAHGG
+603 
-614 KIACK
+614 
-619 PRHPHGTTFEIWLPD
+619 PR
-634 LDTTL
+634 
-639 ARMSSVPPPPPT
+639 
-651 SAKTQR
+651 K
-657 VG
+657 

>member
-1 MARPA
+1 MERPE

-38 HHRTSQTLGLLEDGY
+38 HHRTSRTLGLLEDGY

-76 ALDSER
+76 ALESER
-82 STPTKKW
+82 STPTKTW
-89 LRAALRIRPTTLGRA
+89 LRAALRIRPTTLRRA
-104 YEGIE
+104 YEGVE
-109 RAEALAEELGQPA
+109 KAEALASELGQPA
-122 PLRSVRRELDAISR
+122 PLRSVRRELDSISR
-136 AYEQIDVQYEQLF
+136 AYEQIDAQYDELFATIDGEQDV
-149 SAMDEEG
+149 A
-156 AEASDELLSKLR
+156 DELLSKLR
-168 TTEQRIERNYD
+168 STEQRIERNYD
-179 RASQSVQQRISRT
+179 RAAQSVQQRISRT
-192 SALAAAQSQRATF
+192 SALAAAQSERATF

-215 VVGIGVTFLSQRL
+215 VVGIAVTFLSQRL

-241 VARGDLSSTVDIKRD
+241 VARGDLSSTVDIKRN

-267 RMVLALAARD
+267 RMVRALAARD

-308 DRDRI
+308 DRDRVI
-313 IRTTNPAADEILG
+313 KTTNPAAHDMLG
-326 VNSRDV
+326 VSARDV
-332 GSSLDNTSLLRRF
+332 GRSIDDTSLLRRF
-345 PALGGVIAK
+345 PALAGAIAE

-361 VTLEGERVS
+361 ITLEGERVS

-385 DEAGEEGLR
+385 DEAVEEGVR

-402 VSDAV
+402 VSEAI
-407 ATKSK
+407 ATKTR

-449 EVKDAGPESER
+449 EIRETGSESER
-460 LLESIQHELERLES
+460 LLESIQQELERLES

-482 ARLPEPSLT
+482 ARLPEPILT
-491 PQDPAEFLNDIAAF
+491 PQDPTELLRDVVEF
-505 VKREMDSSGV
+505 VQREMDAGGV
-515 DLQLDISAQLPPVA
+515 ELRLDIPAQLPSVA
-529 MDEPQFRQ
+529 LDEPQFRQ
-537 ALLNLLRNAREAMPD
+537 AILNLLRNAREAMPD
-552 GGVVKLEAMRY
+552 GGAVKLEAMRY
-563 DDGIRIQVHDEGAGI
+563 ESGVRIQVHDEGAGI
-578 SDEDREHVF
+578 SSEDREHIF

-614 KIACK
+614 RITCK
-619 PRHPHGTTFEIWLPD
+619 ERHPHGTTFDVWLPD
-634 LDTTL
+634 LDSML
-639 ARMSSVPPPPPT
+639 ARLSSIPPAPST
-651 SAKTQR
+651 KATTQR

>member
-38 HHRTSQTLGLLEDGY
+38 HHRASQTLGLLEDGY

-76 ALDSER
+76 ALESER
-82 STPTKKW
+82 TTPTKTW
-89 LRAALRIRPTTLGRA
+89 LRAALRIRPTTLRRA
-104 YEGIE
+104 YEGVE
-109 RAEALAEELGQPA
+109 KAEALAEQLGQPA
-122 PLRSVRRELDAISR
+122 PLRSVRRELDAIAR
-136 AYEQIDVQYEQLF
+136 AYEQIDAQYEQLF
-149 SAMDEEG
+149 ATIDGEEEI
-156 AEASDELLSKLR
+156 AEDLLSNLR

-192 SALAAAQSQRATF
+192 SALAAAQSERATF
-205 LLGLLGLLAL
+205 LLGSLGILAL
-215 VVGIGVTFLSQRL
+215 LVGVAVTFLSQRL

-241 VARGDLSSTVDIKRD
+241 VARGDLSSTVDIKRN

-277 QSLREAALAE
+277 QSLREAALSE

-308 DRDRI
+308 DRERI
-313 IRTTNPAADEILG
+313 IKTTNPAAHDVLG
-326 VNSRDV
+326 VSPREV
-332 GSSLDNTSLLRRF
+332 GSSIDDTSLLRRF
-345 PALGGVIAK
+345 PALGRAIAE

-361 VTLEGERVS
+361 VTLEGERVA

-385 DEAGEEGLR
+385 DEAERGGVR

-407 ATKSK
+407 ATKSR

-449 EVKDAGPESER
+449 EVKGAGPESER
-460 LLESIQHELERLES
+460 LLESIQQELERLES
-474 ITEEYLRL
+474 ISEEYLRL
-482 ARLPEPSLT
+482 ARLPEPTLT
-491 PQDPAEFLNDIAAF
+491 PENPAHLIHDLVEF
-505 VKREMDSSGV
+505 VRREMDASGV
-515 DLQLDISAQLPPVA
+515 ELRVDVPLQLPDVA
-529 MDEPQFRQ
+529 MDEPQLRQ

-552 GGVVKLEAMRY
+552 GGVAKLEAMRY
-563 DDGIRIQVHDEGAGI
+563 DDGVRIQVHDEGAGI
-578 SDEDREHVF
+578 GDEEREHVF

-614 KIACK
+614 QIACK
-619 PRHPHGTTFEIWLPD
+619 PRHPQGTTFEIWLPAA
-634 LDTTL
+634 
-639 ARMSSVPPPPPT
+639 ARATSGSSVR
-651 SAKTQR
+651 R

>member
-1 MARPA
+1 MAHPG
-6 RRKWLTIPTR
+6 RRLSLTIPTR

-24 LVAFGVVGGLSFLQ
+24 LVAFAVVGGLSFLQ

-76 ALDSER
+76 ALQSGR
-82 STPTKKW
+82 STPTKSW
-89 LRAALRIRPTTLGRA
+89 LRAALRIRPTTLQRA
-104 YEGIE
+104 YDGVEK
-109 RAEALAEELGQPA
+109 AEALAEELGQPA
-122 PLRSVRRELDAISR
+122 PLRSVRRELNAIAKAYSEIDA
-136 AYEQIDVQYEQLF
+136 QYEQLF
-149 SAMDEEG
+149 NSTDEEQ
-156 AEASDELLSKLR
+156 EVVEELLAKLR
-168 TTEQRIERNYD
+168 GTEQRIERNYD
-179 RASQSVQQRISRT
+179 RASSSVQQRISRT
-192 SALAAAQSQRATF
+192 SAVAAAQSERATF
-205 LLGLLGLLAL
+205 LLGLLGFLSLL
-215 VVGIGVTFLSQRL
+215 VGIAVTFLSQRL

-241 VARGDLSSTVDIKRD
+241 VARGDLSSAVDIKRN

-296 IVEALRAAILVV
+296 IVEALSAAIVV
-308 DRDRI
+308 IDRDRI
-313 IRTTNPAADEILG
+313 IKTTNPAAEEILG
-326 VNSRDV
+326 VSSRDV
-332 GSSLDNTSLLRRF
+332 GGPIDDTSLLRRF
-345 PALGGVIAK
+345 PALARAIRE
-354 VAEGGAA
+354 VAEGGDAL
-361 VTLEGERVS
+361 TLEGERIT
-370 GFTEHLVD
+370 GFEERLVD

-385 DEAGEEGLR
+385 DELGESGSR

-402 VSDAV
+402 VSDAI
-407 ATKSK
+407 ATKSR

-449 EVKDAGPESER
+449 EIHDPGSESKK
-460 LLESIQHELERLES
+460 LLESIQQELERLES

-491 PQDPAEFLNDIAAF
+491 PEDPSHLLRDTAEF
-505 VKREMDSSGV
+505 VRREMDASGV
-515 DLQLDISAQLPPVA
+515 ELSLDLAAQLPAVA
-529 MDEPQFRQ
+529 MDEPQLRQ

-552 GGVVKLEAMRY
+552 GGVAKLEATRY
-563 DDGIRIQVHDEGAGI
+563 ESGVRIQVHDEGAGI
-578 SDEDREHVF
+578 GEEEREHVF

-614 KIACK
+614 RIACK
-619 PRHPHGTTFEIWLPD
+619 PRHPQGTTFEVWLPAAAQ
-634 LDTTL
+634 TTSG
-639 ARMSSVPPPPPT
+639 SSVW
-651 SAKTQR
+651 R

>member
-76 ALDSER
+76 ALESER
-82 STPTKKW
+82 STPTKTW
-89 LRAALRIRPTTLGRA
+89 LRAALRIRPTTLRRA
-104 YEGIE
+104 YEGVE

-136 AYEQIDVQYEQLF
+136 AYEQIDEQYEQLF
-149 SAMDEEG
+149 ATIDDETEV
-156 AEASDELLSKLR
+156 ADELLSKLR
-168 TTEQRIERNYD
+168 NTEQRIERNYD

-192 SALAAAQSQRATF
+192 SALAASQSERATF
-205 LLGLLGLLAL
+205 LLGLLGILAL
-215 VVGIGVTFLSQRL
+215 FVGVAVTFLSQRL

-241 VARGDLSSTVDIKRD
+241 VARGDLSSTVDIKRN

-267 RMVLALAARD
+267 SMVLALAARD
-277 QSLREAALAE
+277 QRLREAALAE

-308 DRDRI
+308 DRERVI
-313 IRTTNPAADEILG
+313 KTTNPAAEDILG
-326 VNSRDV
+326 ISPREV
-332 GSSLDNTSLLRRF
+332 GSSLDDTSLFRRF
-345 PALGGVIAK
+345 PKLGEAISK

-361 VTLEGERVS
+361 VTLEGERVL

-385 DEAGEEGLR
+385 DEVGEEGAR

-407 ATKSK
+407 ATKSR

-449 EVKDAGPESER
+449 ELQGAGPESER
-460 LLESIQHELERLES
+460 LLESIHQELERLES

-482 ARLPEPSLT
+482 ARLPEPSLN
-491 PQDPAEFLNDIAAF
+491 PEDPRHLIHDLAEF
-505 VKREMDSSGV
+505 VRREMDASGV
-515 DLQLDISAQLPPVA
+515 ELRLDIATQLPEVA
-529 MDEPQFRQ
+529 MDEPQLRQ
-537 ALLNLLRNAREAMPD
+537 ALLNLLRNAREAMPN
-552 GGVVKLEAMRY
+552 GGVAKLEAMRY
-563 DDGIRIQVHDEGAGI
+563 DDGVRIQIHDEGAGI
-578 SDEDREHVF
+578 GEEEREHVF

-614 KIACK
+614 EIACK
-619 PRHPHGTTFEIWLPD
+619 PRHPQGTIFEIWLPAA
-634 LDTTL
+634 
-639 ARMSSVPPPPPT
+639 ARAT
-651 SAKTQR
+651 SGSPVRR